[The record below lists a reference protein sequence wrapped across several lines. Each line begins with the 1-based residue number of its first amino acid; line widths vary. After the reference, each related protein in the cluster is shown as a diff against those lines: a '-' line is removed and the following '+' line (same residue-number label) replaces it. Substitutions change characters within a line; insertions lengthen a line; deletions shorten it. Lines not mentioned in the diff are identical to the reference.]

1 MTTEDHL
8 KNCQFCN
15 GLDEK
20 ELKALSSIART
31 RKVVGGATLFSEGDR
46 ADGFFALLSGRV
58 RIFKSSPA
66 GKEYTIHR
74 IQPGQI
80 FAEVAIFGGGHFPAH
95 CEALE
100 DSLVAFFPKNSFLKL
115 IEGSPQISL
124 KIIGSLAAFLREY
137 NLKLENLSLK
147 EVPARIA
154 SFLLQEAER
163 AGPVITLDISKSEW
177 AHSLG
182 TISETLSRALRK
194 LKELE
199 IITVDNKLITIL
211 DRDRLAGIASGE
223 KLKI

>member
-1 MTTEDHL
+1 MNRSEHL

-20 ELKALSSIART
+20 ELEALSSITST
-31 RKVVGGATLFSEGDR
+31 RRIGKGVTLFSEGDP
-46 ADGFFALLSGRV
+46 AEGFFALLTGRV

-66 GKEYTIHR
+66 GKEYTIHQ

-80 FAEVAIFGGGHFPAH
+80 FAEVAIFRGGRFPAN
-95 CEALE
+95 CEAME
-100 DSLVAFFPKNSFLKL
+100 DSLVAFFPKNRFIKL

-137 NLKLENLSLK
+137 NMKIENLSLK

-154 SFLLQEAER
+154 SYLLDQADR
-163 AGPVITLDISKSEW
+163 AGSSITLDTSKAEL

-194 LKELE
+194 LRELE
-199 IITVDNKLITIL
+199 IIAVDNKRITIL
-211 DRDRLAGIASGE
+211 DRDRLAGIAAGA
-223 KLKI
+223 KL